1 MTELVLVLAVLL
13 VAVVMG
19 LSLAHALEFP
29 GKLRLGRDAYLATQT
44 IYYPGFTVGG
54 MVGEA
59 GGLIVL
65 ALALLLTPTASDR
78 FPWIVAALV
87 LLVLE
92 HATYWLV
99 THPVNGFWLKD
110 TPLKGAGAT
119 FFSTAS
125 TPETDWTRLRDR
137 WEWSHVARAALAT
150 ASLVALA
157 IGLLR
162 SGVAG

>member
-1 MTELVLVLAVLL
+1 MTEIVLVLATLL

-19 LSLAHALEFP
+19 LSLAHALELP

-44 IYYPGFTVGG
+44 IYYPGFTLGG

-65 ALALLLTPTASDR
+65 ALALLSTPAASDR
-78 FPWIVAALV
+78 FAWIAAAFV
-87 LLVLE
+87 LLVLV
-92 HATYWLV
+92 HATYWVV

-110 TPLKGAGAT
+110 TPLKGAGAR

-125 TPETDWTRLRDR
+125 TRETDWTKLRDR
-137 WEWSHVARAALAT
+137 WEWSHVARAVLAT
-150 ASLVALA
+150 ASLLALA
-157 IGLLR
+157 TGLLR
-162 SGVAG
+162 SGAG